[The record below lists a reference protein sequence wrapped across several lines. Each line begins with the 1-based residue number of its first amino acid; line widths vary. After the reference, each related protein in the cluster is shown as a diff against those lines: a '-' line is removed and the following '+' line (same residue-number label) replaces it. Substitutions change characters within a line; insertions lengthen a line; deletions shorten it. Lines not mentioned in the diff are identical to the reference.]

1 MGSEDVRGRPGEVRL
16 IVNADDFGRSH
27 RRNLAIIEAHRQ
39 GILTS
44 ASLMPGG
51 EAFDEAVVLARE
63 NPRLGVGLHVTL
75 VCGNAVLPHERIP
88 ELTDAQGRFSN
99 DPVRAGIEFFFK
111 RALQPQIAAEITA
124 QFERFA
130 QTELTLDHVNGHL
143 NIHLHPAVFKVL
155 MARAGDTGFKNFRL
169 TRDWFWMS
177 ARMTSGQWLYRT
189 SHALIFTLLSQRARP
204 ALRRAGVHHT
214 RAVFGLL
221 QNARVTEDY
230 LLDLLP
236 RLPAGDF
243 ELYSHPCVE
252 EAPKELEA
260 LISPKVVKR
269 MRDLGIQGIRYQDL
283 SYV

>member
-1 MGSEDVRGRPGEVRL
+1 MADDDGRTESGLVRL

-51 EAFDEAVVLARE
+51 AAFDEAVVLAQE
-63 NPRLGVGLHVTL
+63 NPRLGVGLHATL
-75 VCGNAVLPHERIP
+75 VCGNAVLPHESIP
-88 ELTDAQGRFSN
+88 DLTDAQGRFSE
-99 DPVRAGIEFFFK
+99 DAVRAGFDFFFK
-111 RALQPQIAAEITA
+111 RALQPQLKAEIAA

-143 NIHLHPAVFKVL
+143 NIHLHPAVFKLL
-155 MARAGDTGFKNFRL
+155 MAHAGTAGFKNLRL
-169 TRDWFWMS
+169 TRDRFWMS

-189 SHALIFTLLSQRARP
+189 SHALIFMLLSQRARSV
-204 ALRRAGVHHT
+204 LRRAGVRHT
-214 RAVFGLL
+214 QAVFGLL

-252 EAPKELEA
+252 EAPEELAA
-260 LISPKVVKR
+260 LLSPKVMKL
-269 MRDLGIQGIRYQDL
+269 MRDLKIQGIRYQDL

>member
-1 MGSEDVRGRPGEVRL
+1 MADDDHGAQSGRVRL

-27 RRNLAIIEAHRQ
+27 SRNQAIIQAHRQ

-44 ASLMPGG
+44 ASLMVGG
-51 EAFDEAVVLARE
+51 QAFEEAVALARA

-75 VCGNAVLPHERIP
+75 VCGNAVLPHDRIP
-88 ELTDAQGRFSN
+88 GLADARGLFN
-99 DPVRAGIEFFFK
+99 DNAVRAGLDFFF
-111 RALQPQIAAEITA
+111 RRPILPQLQAEIAA

-130 QTELTLDHVNGHL
+130 QTGLPLDHVNGHL

-155 MARAGDTGFKNFRL
+155 MAHAGASGFKNFRL
-169 TRDWFWMS
+169 TRDWFWMN

-189 SHALIFTLLSQRARP
+189 SHALIFTLLSRYARP
-204 ALRRAGVHHT
+204 VLRRANISHT

-221 QNARVTEDY
+221 QNARVTEEY
-230 LLDLLP
+230 LLGLLP

-243 ELYSHPCVE
+243 ELYSHPCLE
-252 EAPKELEA
+252 EAPEELAA
-260 LISPKVVKR
+260 LISPKVMDQ
-269 MRDLGIQGIRYQDL
+269 MRTLGIQVIRYQDL

>member
-1 MGSEDVRGRPGEVRL
+1 MGSDDVSVRSGGVRL

-51 EAFDEAVVLARE
+51 EAFDEAVVLAQE

-88 ELTDAQGRFSN
+88 NLTDAQGRFSN
-99 DPVRAGIEFFFK
+99 DPVRAGFEFFFK
-111 RALQPQIAAEITA
+111 RAVQSQLREEIRA

-130 QTELTLDHVNGHL
+130 ETGLTLDHVNGHL
-143 NIHLHPAVFKVL
+143 NIHLHPAVFKML
-155 MARAGDTGFKNFRL
+155 MAHAGGTGFKHFRL
-169 TRDWFWMS
+169 TRDWFWLS

-189 SHALIFTLLSQRARP
+189 SHAVIFTLLSQRVRP
-204 ALRRAGVHHT
+204 ALRRAGVSHA

-221 QNARVTEDY
+221 QNARVTEEY
-230 LLDLLP
+230 LLELLP

-252 EAPKELEA
+252 EAPEELAA

-269 MRDLGIQGIRYQDL
+269 MRDLGIQAIRYQDL